1 MNRLILFFLLVYVGI
16 GPLSS
21 QDISEKEVARI
32 LKTLSADE
40 MMGRATFTE
49 GIEKAARFLEQEFAS
64 AKLKPLPGQKGFRQE
79 FSIFSVKGGEGEV
92 VINGVEYLNHE
103 YFVMAD
109 GPGISWTQ
117 PDLLKVYRVGPND
130 NLRQVFSQVR
140 RDNLEALV
148 LVHTSQKPLFDRFS
162 SFFTRGGNKFEL
174 GKEANQVFV
183 LTDEVEVQ
191 TLQVDIKNVVSSRP
205 LSNVGAMIPGKRKNE
220 YVLFSAHYD
229 HIGIQRPVNG
239 DSIANGANDDASGT
253 TAVVALAKYFQKMKK
268 PERTLLFVCFTA
280 EEIGGYGSQYFSKQV
295 NPDHIVAMFNIEMI
309 GKPATDGPNSA
320 WITGFDK
327 SDFGTLL
334 QKSTEGTPYKF
345 YADPYPDQNLFYRS
359 DNATLARLG
368 VPAHTISTTP
378 IDVDPDYHQVSDEFE
393 TIHIPH
399 MTSTIRAIA
408 KAAAGI
414 VSGRDTPARVDTSQV
429 D

>member
-1 MNRLILFFLLVYVGI
+1 MKKLLLLLILFVSASSLVA
-16 GPLSS
+16 
-21 QDISEKEVARI
+21 QDIPEKDVARI
-32 LKTLSADE
+32 LKTLAADD
-40 MMGRATFTE
+40 MMGRATFSA
-49 GIEKAARFLEQEFAS
+49 GIEKAATFLEKEFAT
-64 AKLKPLPGQKGFRQE
+64 AKLKPLPGQKDFRQS

-92 VINGVEYLNHE
+92 LINEVEYLKGE

-109 GPGISWTQ
+109 GPAITWSQ
-117 PDLLKVYRVGPND
+117 ADDVKIYRVGPKD

-140 RDNLEALV
+140 RENLDALI
-148 LVHTSQKPLFDRFS
+148 LIHTSQKPLFDRFS
-162 SFFTRGGNKFEL
+162 DFFSRGTNKFEL

-183 LTDEVEVQ
+183 LTDEVEVESLHVSIQ
-191 TLQVDIKNVVSSRP
+191 NQVEQKP
-205 LSNVGAMIPGKRKNE
+205 LANVGGMIPGKRKNE

-229 HIGIQRPVNG
+229 HIGILRPVNG

-253 TAVVALAKYFQKMKK
+253 TAVVSLAKHFSKGKK

-280 EEIGGYGSQYFSKQV
+280 EEIGGYGSTYFSKQV
-295 NPDHIVAMFNIEMI
+295 NPDEIVAMFNIEMI
-309 GKPATDGPNSA
+309 GKPAADGPNSA

-334 QKSTEGTPYKF
+334 QKSTEGTSFKF

-378 IDVDPDYHQVSDEFE
+378 IDVDKDYHQVTDEFE

-399 MTSTIRAIA
+399 MTHTIRAIA
-408 KAAAGI
+408 RAAVGI
-414 VSGRDTPARVDTSQV
+414 ISGKDTPSRVDKSLV